1 MEKDKTQPREK
12 PGTLDASPASR
23 TALSQ
28 PDYARFHAVADDDI
42 KRLRRIETPVA
53 LTISAV
59 TTGICL
65 AGAYEIIRILK
76 LANAGGAALTLGD
89 VGLMVGWGATFG
101 VAFATAIFSM
111 HRRSKIIEALDAIR
125 RRPRVPVAPELMTA
139 LKKTRGRGTLD
150 PRDLVKTK

>member
-1 MEKDKTQPREK
+1 MDKDKTQPREK
-12 PGTLDASPASR
+12 PGTLDASPASK

-59 TTGICL
+59 ATGICV

-76 LANAGGAALTLGD
+76 MASAGSATLTLGD
-89 VGLMVGWGATFG
+89 VGLLVGWAGAFG
-101 VAFATAIFSM
+101 VAFTAAIFSM
-111 HRRSKIIEALDAIR
+111 HRRSRIIEALDAIW

-139 LKKTRGRGTLD
+139 LKKTSGRGTLD